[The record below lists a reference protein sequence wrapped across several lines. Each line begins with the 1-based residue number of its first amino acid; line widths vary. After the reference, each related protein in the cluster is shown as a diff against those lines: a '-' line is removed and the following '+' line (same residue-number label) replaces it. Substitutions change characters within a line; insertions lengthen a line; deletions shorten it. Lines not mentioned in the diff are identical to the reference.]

1 MLPPVLP
8 SPEPLPCQILRQ
20 CRQHPHASALFVA
33 SGQQPPDEISY
44 GQLRVQVLGVAALLR
59 RAGVGRGAVV
69 AVLLDEAPGSVLAE
83 LGVWLAG
90 GSFVPLDPASPRPH
104 LLLQLRDCS
113 VAALLHSPAP
123 HALAA
128 ALVDVT
134 NGGWDAP
141 TIAVESSV
149 FVGVATQAEHT
160 KLEAECLANGD
171 DMSNDVC
178 YIIYTSGSTGV
189 PKGVVCDHGAIA
201 SYAGAK
207 LEVHDVNR
215 SSRVLLAAAATWDP
229 SVGDAFST
237 LAAGACLVVA
247 PRARLTAD
255 LHGVLLDGHVT
266 HVCTTPALWRLLPP
280 TASWQSLPEL
290 RIVALG
296 GEAMPASLAE
306 RWVSGGTPTRRL
318 LNTYGVTEAAVYQT
332 AATYYGDG
340 AESSYGLAGVAF
352 PGVEL
357 VVDAASGEPGEIF
370 IGGRQLCQGYLNDAE
385 LTAEK
390 FVTVTEADE
399 RFQFVPPGKWFR
411 TGDLGQWTQVADREL
426 CEEVGASFSPV
437 SLRVLGRVDRQ
448 LKLRGIRIEPGEVEA
463 ALLGC
468 CEGLLLREAV
478 VTVNTTTSA
487 APMDQGSDPSVI
499 EQLVGYVV
507 PSASAEQR
515 EGTGELYEG
524 ESWLTA
530 GGKAALLLHCRRT
543 LPPHAVPTLLVTVPS
558 LPLTTSGKVDRAG
571 LPPPLSVLRP
581 TGADDDDA
589 ERPSTPQEL
598 RVSIFPISTGIQ
610 TNNVHTIISGVIEN
624 MHVAEMFLNASVA
637 ACRLH
642 RSGQKFLVFPK
653 LSCAWEITSLN

>member
-1 MLPPVLP
+1 MCSTAAMAPPVLP
-8 SPEPLPCQILRQ
+8 SPEALPCQILRQ
-20 CRQHPHASALFVA
+20 CRQHPEASALVVA

-44 GQLRVQVLGVAALLR
+44 GQLRVAVLEVAALLR

-90 GSFVPLDPASPRPH
+90 GSFVPLDPASPRRH

-113 VAALLHSPAP
+113 VAALLHSPAQ

-134 NGGWDAP
+134 NGGWDAA
-141 TIAVESSV
+141 TVAVDNSV
-149 FVGVATQAEHT
+149 CVGVATQAEHT

-171 DMSNDVC
+171 DMSNDIC

-201 SYAGAK
+201 SYAEAK
-207 LEVHDVNR
+207 LEVHHVSC

-280 TASWQSLPEL
+280 TASWQTLPEL

-296 GEAMPASLAE
+296 GEPMPASLAQ
-306 RWVSGGTPTRRL
+306 RWMSGGTPTRRL

-332 AATYYGDG
+332 AAICCGDG

-357 VVDAASGEPGEIF
+357 VVDAPSGEAGEIF
-370 IGGRQLCQGYLNDAE
+370 IGGRQLSRGYLNDAE

-399 RFQFVPPGKWFR
+399 RFQFVPPGRWFR
-411 TGDLGQWTQVADREL
+411 TGDLGQWTQVADCKF
-426 CEEVGASFSPV
+426 CEEVGASFSAV

-448 LKLRGIRIEPGEVEA
+448 LKLRGVRIEPGEVEA

-468 CEGLLLREAV
+468 CEGLLLREAI
-478 VTVNTTTSA
+478 VTVSTTTNGA
-487 APMDQGSDPSVI
+487 LTDEDRGSDPSVT

-524 ESWLTA
+524 ETWLTA

-558 LPLTTSGKVDRAG
+558 LPLTTSGKVDRAA
-571 LPPPLSVLRP
+571 LPPPVSVLRP
-581 TGADDDDA
+581 AGADDDDA
-589 ERPSTPQEL
+589 ERPSTPLEL
-598 RVSIFPISTGIQ
+598 RVSIFPVS
-610 TNNVHTIISGVIEN
+610 
-624 MHVAEMFLNASVA
+624 A
-637 ACRLH
+637 AM
-642 RSGQKFLVFPK
+642 
-653 LSCAWEITSLN
+653 